1 MIARFD
7 VLVAPTRV
15 MPIARRD
22 RHESSFAPHTRLG
35 IVGADSQ
42 PFSET
47 GAVSCFRARETPGQQ
62 IIGHYRETWRGVDEG
77 LLT

>member
-7 VLVAPTRV
+7 VLLARPRV
-15 MPIARRD
+15 MPIARHD
-22 RHESSFAPHTRLG
+22 QHKSSFAPHTRLG

-47 GAVSCFRARETPGQQ
+47 GAVRCFRARKTPGQQ
-62 IIGHYRETWRGVDEG
+62 IIGH
-77 LLT
+77 